1 MTGRTY
7 RRSWPYDPTRLP
19 QNPTEEQIK
28 AVTDDND
35 IYHLRMERNYKLEQS
50 DWMALQDRTMSQEE
64 KDYRQALRDI
74 TTEYDSLENVVWPT
88 EPEG

>member
-7 RRSWPYDPTRLP
+7 KRSWPYDPERLP
-19 QNPTEEQIK
+19 PNPTEEQIK

-50 DWMALQDRTMSQEE
+50 DWMALQDRTMSQAE

-74 TTEYDSLENVVWPT
+74 TNEYNSLEDVVWP
-88 EPEG
+88 EKPE

>member
-7 RRSWPYDPTRLP
+7 KRSWPYDPERLP
-19 QNPTEEQIK
+19 PNPTEEQIK

-50 DWMALQDRTMSQEE
+50 DWMALQDRTMSQAE

-74 TTEYDSLENVVWPT
+74 TNEYNSLEDVVWPDK
-88 EPEG
+88 PE

>member
-7 RRSWPYDPTRLP
+7 KRSWPYDPERLP
-19 QNPTEEQIK
+19 PNPTEEQIK

-50 DWMALQDRTMSQEE
+50 DWMALQDRTM
-64 KDYRQALRDI
+64 
-74 TTEYDSLENVVWPT
+74 
-88 EPEG
+88 